1 VGVRGEAA
9 LRDADDAVKNAREM
23 GQAAALMY
31 ALNHAAIPYALCGN
45 CAAAA
50 AHAQERIALAEE
62 KGALFWKANGMMRQG
77 SILALTGKSSE
88 ATEMLISGIA
98 AYRTTGAT
106 LRRPFHLPH
115 LARAHAE
122 LGQFEEAWR
131 CIGARRTST
140 ERRGKSR

>member
-1 VGVRGEAA
+1 
-9 LRDADDAVKNAREM
+9 
-23 GQAAALMY
+23 
-31 ALNHAAIPYALCGN
+31 
-45 CAAAA
+45 
-50 AHAQERIALAEE
+50 
-62 KGALFWKANGMMRQG
+62 MMRQG

-122 LGQFEEAWR
+122 LGQFEEACATRDKSLFTSYLTAGLARQPRRPTDLRARPGTWPAKKELRRFWR
-131 CIGARRTST
+131 AG
-140 ERRGKSR
+140 